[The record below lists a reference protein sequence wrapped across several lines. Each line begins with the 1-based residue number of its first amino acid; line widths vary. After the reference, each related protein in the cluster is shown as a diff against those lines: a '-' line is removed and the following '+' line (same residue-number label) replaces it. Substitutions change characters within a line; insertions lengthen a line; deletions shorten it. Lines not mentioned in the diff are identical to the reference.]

1 MREQRMENSM
11 KFKLQL
17 NTILLIVYL
26 VSAVG
31 IYFDNRSMFFGT
43 LLASCVLI
51 LAAFVV
57 FGIVVESNEKTKMK
71 SKVRPPSLEAILV
84 LFAAPLLIYS
94 GNPTAAVVGVIYIM
108 FWFYL
113 SRATKNLSPISKA
126 LSEDMRGL
134 ARSLEL
140 GDDRIIRHDDDPSR
154 IISKRRGVEK
164 NRIGLVSSH
173 TIMFEMSSTIGK
185 MISLMEEEDANVFIG
200 SFKDASALQDWVE
213 EELMPEWI
221 RYFRSDKTTKEELKR
236 KRENIRKF
244 TEEKVMELIK
254 EKRNETS
261 AASN

>member
-1 MREQRMENSM
+1 M
-11 KFKLQL
+11 KLKLQF
-17 NTILLIVYL
+17 NTVVFIFYL
-26 VSAVG
+26 VSAIGV
-31 IYFDNRSMFFGT
+31 YLDNQSMFFGSI
-43 LLASCVLI
+43 LALSVLI
-51 LAAFVV
+51 LAALV
-57 FGIVVESNEKTKMK
+57 FIGIVIESNEKTKMK
-71 SKVRPPSLEAILV
+71 HKVRPPSLEAILV

-94 GNPTAAVVGVIYIM
+94 GNPTAAVVGVIYIL

-113 SRATKNLSPISKA
+113 SGATKHLSPISKA

-140 GDDRIIRHDDDPSR
+140 GDDRIIRHGDDPSR
-154 IISKRRGVEK
+154 IISKKRGVEK

-221 RYFRSDKTTKEELKR
+221 RQFRSDKTTKEELKR
-236 KRENIRKF
+236 KREHIRKF

-261 AASN
+261 AA